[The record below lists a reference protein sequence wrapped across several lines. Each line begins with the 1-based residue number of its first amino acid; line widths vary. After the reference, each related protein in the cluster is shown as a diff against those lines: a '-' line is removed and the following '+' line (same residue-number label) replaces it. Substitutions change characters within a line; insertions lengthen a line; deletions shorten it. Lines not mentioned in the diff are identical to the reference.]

1 MLPILYKYLDI
12 KGEMSMLGMR
22 EKCDHPTLQFTNA
35 TQLNDPFDCHPN
47 LVDYSE
53 ARSKRDENFAYST
66 RNRTWLC
73 SLSKVN
79 DSLLMWSHYC
89 VKHTGICIGLDM
101 QKLYANIPAYTGV
114 GMLYSRP
121 LELEVDYLDII
132 EERPKSNEPSLNP
145 WYYQLKTKAKDWEY
159 EKEIRL
165 VMENPNPLWAII
177 SSGVEQLDK
186 LSDWSE
192 VRYYMPLKGECIES
206 IYFGVNTAPDEKEKI
221 VKHMQKLNP
230 DIKLFQMRVDENA
243 FRLNAELI
251 KR

>member
-12 KGEMSMLGMR
+12 KGGMIMLGMR
-22 EKCDHPTLQFTNA
+22 KKCDHPTLQFTNA

-53 ARSKRDENFAYST
+53 ARSKRDENFAYSI
-66 RNRTWLC
+66 RKRTWLC

-101 QKLYANIPAYTGV
+101 QKLYTNIPAYTGV

-121 LELEVDYLDII
+121 LELEVEYQDIVK
-132 EERPKSNEPSLNP
+132 RPKSNDPSFNP
-145 WYYQLKTKAKDWEY
+145 WYYQLQTKAKDWEY
-159 EKEIRL
+159 EEEIRL
-165 VMENPNPLWAII
+165 VMENPNPLWAVI
-177 SSGVEQLDK
+177 SSGIEQIEK
-186 LSDWSE
+186 LNEWSE
-192 VRYYMPLKGECIES
+192 VRYYIPIKGECIDS
-206 IYFGVNTAPDEKEKI
+206 IYFGVNTDSDKKVKI
-221 VKHMQKLNP
+221 IKHMRKLNP
-230 DIKLFQMRVDENA
+230 NIKLYQMRVDENA

-251 KR
+251 V